1 MENILNTVSMTA
13 VQEGNVDIKLATTI
27 ISTILYIRNNPAL
40 LLPLYSLFFIGVEVK
55 VISCQ
60 VLWQPFYSGLTTTT
74 TVQSLVLE
82 LLLDGQRLAFQERVP
97 LKHFR
102 NMVEQRLP
110 QI

>member
-1 MENILNTVSMTA
+1 MENIQNTVLMTV
-13 VQEGNVDIKLATTI
+13 VQGGNLDIKLATLIKPGLIVTY
-27 ISTILYIRNNPAL
+27 ILIV
-40 LLPLYSLFFIGVEVK
+40 FIGVEVK
-55 VISCQ
+55 AISCR

-74 TVQSLVLE
+74 TVPSQVLV

>member
-27 ISTILYIRNNPAL
+27 ISTIENHQNPAL
-40 LLPLYSLFFIGVEVK
+40 LFPLYSLFFIGVEVK

>member
-27 ISTILYIRNNPAL
+27 ISTIDNQNPAL
-40 LLPLYSLFFIGVEVK
+40 LLLLYSLFFIGVEVK

-74 TVQSLVLE
+74 TVPSQVLV
-82 LLLDGQRLAFQERVP
+82 LLLDGQRLAFQERVQ

>member
-1 MENILNTVSMTA
+1 M
-13 VQEGNVDIKLATTI
+13 GGG
-27 ISTILYIRNNPAL
+27 RNHQNPAL

>member
-13 VQEGNVDIKLATTI
+13 VQEGNVNIKLVTTI
-27 ISTILYIRNNPAL
+27 ISTINHQNPAL